1 MIRIGMGYDVHQL
14 VDGRPLI
21 VEGVQIDHQ
30 KGLLGHSDADVL
42 THAIADAM
50 LGALALGSIGD
61 WFPDTDQQYKDANS
75 IELLKKVHSKV
86 KQHGHNVVNI
96 DSVII
101 AQEPKF
107 KPHIKAI
114 QEQLALALN
123 CRIDQIGVK
132 ATTTEWLGFEGR
144 EEGIAAQ
151 ACVANHWM
159 ISQKDIERWYGS
171 THFRKKCDWICLDQ
185 PKVINEW
192 SKKNTIGQIICSDKI
207 SPPEWAEKLPCLN
220 VKHQWLVQTTG
231 KPSHMGIMV
240 IMERPTYKISI

>member
-1 MIRIGMGYDVHQL
+1 MGAFKL
-14 VDGRPLI
+14 TT
-21 VEGVQIDHQ
+21 

-123 CRIDQIGVK
+123 CRTNQIGVK

-151 ACVANHWM
+151 AVC
-159 ISQKDIERWYGS
+159 
-171 THFRKKCDWICLDQ
+171 C
-185 PKVINEW
+185 
-192 SKKNTIGQIICSDKI
+192 
-207 SPPEWAEKLPCLN
+207 
-220 VKHQWLVQTTG
+220 
-231 KPSHMGIMV
+231 
-240 IMERPTYKISI
+240 